1 MRERLIAANLWD
13 VQNPE
18 DPSISI
24 NAAWQVLARV
34 GAACRYSGQSLD
46 GQREFLLTDPRTG
59 GVLACGRGRSTP
71 EALCKAALA
80 ACQGRPRAA

>member
-1 MRERLIAANLWD
+1 MRDQLIAANLWD
-13 VQNPE
+13 GENPD
-18 DPSISI
+18 DPSKNI
-24 NAAWQVLARV
+24 NAAWRVLARV

-71 EALCKAALA
+71 EALCRAALA
-80 ACQGRPRAA
+80 ALQKGPRAA